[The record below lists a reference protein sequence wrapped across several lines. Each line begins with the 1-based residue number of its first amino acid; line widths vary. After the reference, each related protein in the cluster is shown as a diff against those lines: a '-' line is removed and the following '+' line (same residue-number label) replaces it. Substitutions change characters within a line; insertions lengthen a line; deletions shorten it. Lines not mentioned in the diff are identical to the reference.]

1 MSVLT
6 VGLSHRSATVALLE
20 RTAQNDDGV
29 IKLLT
34 ELIGADHVDEALVL
48 STCNRLEVYA
58 DVTKFHGGVQD
69 VTERVA
75 ARTGVPIDELTG
87 HLYVHYEDRAVQHLF
102 SVAAGLDSMVVGE
115 QQIIGQ
121 LRTSLQS
128 AREEG
133 CIGRTLGPLVEHALR
148 TGKRVHTETG
158 IDGAGR
164 SLVSVGL
171 ELALRSWAST
181 ADVQALLVG
190 AGAMSSLAGTMLARA
205 GVGAVTVIN
214 RTPERGERLAE
225 TLGGRTAAPDRLA
238 DEIAGADL
246 LVSCTG
252 AVGTVVSADAV
263 SAAMRARPQRPLF
276 VLDLALPRDVDP
288 DARTVP
294 GVTVVDL
301 EALRSVLEDAELADD
316 IEAARRI
323 VTDEV
328 GVFLARQRSE
338 RVAPTVVA
346 LRARAQEVVDA
357 ELARLRQRLPDLDE
371 QASREVEAAVSRVV
385 DKLLHTPTVRIKELA
400 ESVPGDSY
408 ADIVRDLFALDP
420 SAAEVVTRADVV
432 IADESETP

>member
-1 MSVLT
+1 LT

-20 RTAQNDDGV
+20 RTSQNDDGV
-29 IKLLT
+29 VKLLT
-34 ELIGADHVDEALVL
+34 ELAGADHVEEALVL

-58 DVTKFHGGVQD
+58 DVTKFHGGVQE

-75 ARTGVPIDELTG
+75 ARTGVAIDELTE

-115 QQIIGQ
+115 QQILGQ
-121 LRTSLQS
+121 LRASLQA

-133 CIGRTLGPLVEHALR
+133 CIGRTLGQLVEHALR

-164 SLVSVGL
+164 SIVSVGVD
-171 ELALRSWAST
+171 LAM
-181 ADVQALLVG
+181 QALGPASGVRALVVG

-205 GVGAVTVIN
+205 GVEAITVVN
-214 RTPERGERLAE
+214 RTPERGERLAAA
-225 TLGGRTAAPDRLA
+225 LGGRTAAPERLA
-238 DEIAGADL
+238 EEVAGVDL

-252 AVGTVVSADAV
+252 AVGTVVSAAAV
-263 SAAMRARPQRPLF
+263 HAAMHGRAERPLF
-276 VLDLALPRDVDP
+276 VLDLALPRDVDV
-288 DARTVP
+288 DARSVP

-316 IEAARRI
+316 VEAARRI
-323 VTDEV
+323 VADEV
-328 GVFLARQRSE
+328 GAFLARQRSE

-357 ELARLRQRLPDLDE
+357 ELARLRQRLPDLGE
-371 QASREVEAAVSRVV
+371 RAAREVEAAVARVV

-420 SAAEVVTRADVV
+420 AAAEVVTRADVV
-432 IADESETP
+432 IAEEGGPS

>member
-6 VGLSHRSATVALLE
+6 VGLSHRSAPVGLLE
-20 RTAQNDDGV
+20 RVVQSDDGV
-29 IKLLT
+29 VKL
-34 ELIGADHVDEALVL
+34 IADLHAAEHVDEAVVL

-58 DVTKFHGGVQD
+58 DVTKFHGGVQE

-75 ARTGVPIDELTG
+75 ARTGVPIDELTE

-121 LRTSLQS
+121 LRTSLQL

-133 CIGRTLGPLVEHALR
+133 CIGRTLGQLVEHALR

-158 IDGAGR
+158 IDSAGR
-164 SLVSVGL
+164 SVVSVAV
-171 ELALRSWAST
+171 ELALRALGG
-181 ADVQALLVG
+181 ADVRALLVG
-190 AGAMSSLAGTMLARA
+190 AGAMSSLAGTTLTRS
-205 GVGAVTVIN
+205 GVRDLTVVN
-214 RTPERGERLAE
+214 RTPERGERLAAA
-225 TLGGRTAAPDRLA
+225 LGGATAAPEELTA
-238 DEIAGADL
+238 QLQQADL

-252 AVGTVVSADAV
+252 AVGTVVSADAIA
-263 SAAMRARPQRPLF
+263 AAMRERPDRPLF
-276 VLDLALPRDVDP
+276 VLDLALPRDVEVE
-288 DARTVP
+288 ARSVP

-301 EALRSVLEDAELADD
+301 DALRSVLEDAELADD
-316 IEAARRI
+316 VEAARRI
-323 VTDEV
+323 VADEV

-357 ELARLRQRLPDLDE
+357 ELTRLRLRLPDLDE
-371 QASREVEAAVSRVV
+371 RATREVEAAVARVV

-400 ESVPGDSY
+400 DSVPGDSY

-420 SAAEVVTRADVV
+420 AVTDVVTRADVV
-432 IADESETP
+432 IDDTGDAS

>member
-20 RTAQNDDGV
+20 RTAQDDGGV
-29 IKLLT
+29 VKLLADLVT
-34 ELIGADHVDEALVL
+34 ADHVVEALVL

-58 DVTKFHGGVQD
+58 DVTKFHGGVQE
-69 VTERVA
+69 VTDRIS
-75 ARTGVPIDELTG
+75 ARTGVAIEELTE

-115 QQIIGQ
+115 QQILGQ
-121 LRTSLQS
+121 LRGSLQV

-133 CIGRTLGPLVEHALR
+133 CIGRSLGPLVEHALR

-164 SLVSVGL
+164 SVVSVGV
-171 ELALRSWAST
+171 ELAERSLGAL
-181 ADVQALLVG
+181 DRVDALLVG
-190 AGAMSSLAGTMLARA
+190 AGAMSSLAGTILKRA
-205 GVGAVTVIN
+205 GVRSVTVIN
-214 RTPERGERLAE
+214 RTPDRAERLASA
-225 TLGGRTAAPDRLA
+225 LGGRTAPPEQLT
-238 DEIAGADL
+238 DELSRADL

-252 AVGTVVSADAV
+252 AVGTVVSTGTV
-263 SAAMRARPQRPLF
+263 RAAMTDRADRPLF
-276 VLDLALPRDVDP
+276 VLDLALPRDVEAG
-288 DARTVP
+288 ARAVP

-301 EALRSVLEDAELADD
+301 EGLRSVLEEAELADD
-316 IEAARRI
+316 VEAARRI
-323 VTDEV
+323 VADEV
-328 GVFLARQRSE
+328 GAFLARQRSE
-338 RVAPTVVA
+338 RVAPTVAA

-357 ELARLRQRLPDLDE
+357 ELARLRLRLPDVDE
-371 QASREVEAAVSRVV
+371 RTSREIGATVARVV

-420 SAAEVVTRADVV
+420 GAADVVTRADVIV
-432 IADESETP
+432 AEEDAP

>member
-1 MSVLT
+1 M
-6 VGLSHRSATVALLE
+6 GLSHRSAAVSLLE

-29 IKLLT
+29 VKLLT
-34 ELIGADHVDEALVL
+34 ELVGADHVDEALVL

-58 DVTKFHGGVQD
+58 DVTKFHGGVQE
-69 VTERVA
+69 VTERIA
-75 ARTGVPIDELTG
+75 ARTGVPIEELTD

-121 LRTSLQS
+121 LRTSLQV

-133 CIGRTLGPLVEHALR
+133 CIGRTLGPLAEHALR

-171 ELALRSWAST
+171 ELALRSVSGT
-181 ADVQALLVG
+181 ESVRALLVG

-205 GVGAVTVIN
+205 GVGAITVIN
-214 RTPERGERLAE
+214 RTPERGERLA
-225 TLGGRTAAPDRLA
+225 TALGGRAATPERLA
-238 DEIAGADL
+238 EQLSEADL

-252 AVGTVVSADAV
+252 AVGTVVSTEAV
-263 SAAMRARPQRPLF
+263 SAAMRTRPQRPLF
-276 VLDLALPRDVDP
+276 ILDLALPRDVDA

-294 GVTVVDL
+294 GVTIVDL
-301 EALRSVLEDAELADD
+301 DALRAVLEDAELADD
-316 IEAARRI
+316 VEAARRI
-323 VTDEV
+323 VADEV
-328 GVFLARQRSE
+328 GAFLARLRSE

-357 ELARLRQRLPDLDE
+357 ELTRLRQRLPDLDE
-371 QASREVEAAVSRVV
+371 HTSRELETAVSRVV

-432 IADESETP
+432 IADGDEAP